1 MYNSMPY
8 EEVGKGVKYIGK
20 VEINGH
26 SYVSNPIFNTT
37 NEAEE
42 AAAKNAYNELK
53 DLQKFG
59 PPIDLNDQ
67 QAIDNLFDKIIQ
79 VKSAFITIKL
89 LEIHFAMSLLKIYNN
104 FKLQIVGQGTW
115 FSEGIEK
122 EFGKRYANERLPNNW
137 LNLVMNSNGKLQVEE

>member
-1 MYNSMPY
+1 MLKGNLIKTRLTASAQGTYKELLEKIAQENGWEKPMYNSMPY

-104 FKLQIVGQGTW
+104 FKL
-115 FSEGIEK
+115 
-122 EFGKRYANERLPNNW
+122 
-137 LNLVMNSNGKLQVEE
+137 